1 MDTPNSTA
9 ILAYPGPTF
18 LPALVLSAVGEDRRD
33 HVFTRQSHR
42 DRFAVAIALVA
53 ELFLEG
59 ALTIRGG
66 RLNVADGA
74 AVARLAEPC
83 GLAVRATL
91 SRDLPVDDMLAELQG
106 PAYTVAWTA
115 LQRQRAARRSRI
127 RGWVLTDPEY
137 TFLWHR
143 MLASAHQDPDTDTAN
158 DRAAVLWTILAQ
170 AGLHRDQLRAPG
182 LQPRST
188 CPEALR
194 GLLLPDR
201 ERHQRAPSRRHLN
214 R

>member
-1 MDTPNSTA
+1 M
-9 ILAYPGPTF
+9 
-18 LPALVLSAVGEDRRD
+18 
-33 HVFTRQSHR
+33 FTRQSHR
-42 DRFAVAIALVA
+42 DRFAVAVALVA

-59 ALTIRGG
+59 ALTIRGE
-66 RLNVADGA
+66 RLVVADGA
-74 AVARLAEPC
+74 AVVRLAEPC
-83 GLAVRATL
+83 GFAVRATL

-143 MLASAHQDPDTDTAN
+143 MLASAHQDPDTAN
-158 DRAAVLWTILAQ
+158 DRAAALWTILAE
-170 AGLHRDQLRAPG
+170 AGLHRDQLRAPS
-182 LQPRST
+182 LQPRSA
-188 CPEALR
+188 CPDALC

-201 ERHQRAPSRRHLN
+201 ERHQRAPTRRHLN